1 MVMAF
6 SGKARSGKSTSAH
19 ALKSLDERCVVL
31 SFAQE
36 LKRMVME
43 QFPEVTAEHIARKSD
58 IVTLGGKPIHVRQLL
73 IEFGSMYRR
82 ICPDFW
88 VMKLWR
94 SAVPHLNNGGIILID
109 DLRYKNEA
117 NFLTKMGAHLIRV
130 NRPGVELI
138 NDPSETELDDW
149 EFKDTIING
158 RGVDIDKYRHS
169 VKERFGHLIKT
180 EAVTRQRSDYSQYP
194 SAPLNPGGLGFI
206 DSKRMYP
213 QSDRCGH
220 NLPRAG

>member
-88 VMKLWR
+88 VMKLNIEM
-94 SAVPHLNNGGIILID
+94 NNSELIVITDDVDVVSPYAPYYASMLPVFGKNDIGFSTACKVANILI
-109 DLRYKNEA
+109 K
-117 NFLTKMGAHLIRV
+117 
-130 NRPGVELI
+130 P
-138 NDPSETELDDW
+138 
-149 EFKDTIING
+149 
-158 RGVDIDKYRHS
+158 
-169 VKERFGHLIKT
+169 
-180 EAVTRQRSDYSQYP
+180 QR
-194 SAPLNPGGLGFI
+194 L
-206 DSKRMYP
+206 
-213 QSDRCGH
+213 
-220 NLPRAG
+220 